1 VTGRRNIIIA
11 VGAIVLLAAVVGFYI
26 TLDVSPQIAYARL
39 FIDVGLSIGLVAVI
53 LAFYREPVLSTD
65 PIIQALKSLGAGKYK
80 TRLNN
85 ESGPLAEISLS
96 INELAKALES
106 QHKKQEEIKRNLR
119 EELLP
124 NVKLTKEVTSFDHS
138 FHPELGP
145 VLSAALEI
153 PPKPESKPE
162 STLEHKF
169 HNAFIDSKPPQE
181 PEPNIKN
188 VVQDLGELYQR
199 FVDAQHE
206 IDVHQIEY
214 AVFLK
219 TIEQSRADLMKSHPC
234 RDILFDIVKE
244 SNQVALQP
252 RIIR

>member
-1 VTGRRNIIIA
+1 MTGRRNIIIA

-39 FIDVGLSIGLVAVI
+39 FIDVGLSIGLIAVI

-65 PIIQALKSLGAGKYK
+65 LVVQAIKSLGAGKYK
-80 TRLNN
+80 IGLNI
-85 ESGPLAEISLS
+85 EHGPLAEISSS

-124 NVKLTKEVTSFDHS
+124 SMKLTKEVQSFDHS

-145 VLSAALEI
+145 VLSAGLEI
-153 PPKPESKPE
+153 SPKLEAKPEPRI
-162 STLEHKF
+162 EHKF
-169 HNAFIDSKPPQE
+169 QNALIDSKPPQSPRQSE
-181 PEPNIKN
+181 P
-188 VVQDLGELYQR
+188 QDLGELYQR
-199 FVDAQHE
+199 FVDAQRE
-206 IDVHQIEY
+206 IDIHQIEY
-214 AVFLK
+214 PVFLK

-234 RDILFDIVKE
+234 REVLFEIVKE

-252 RIIR
+252 RIVR